1 MGMPEALSGS
11 ALEVKDV
18 SMRFG
23 DVWVLNDVNL
33 RLPPGAVHAVVGHNG
48 AGKSTLMKIALGVY
62 QPTRGEV
69 WIGGRRLT
77 YNRPA
82 AARELGLG
90 MVFQE
95 RSLIPTLNGLDN
107 LFLNS
112 EHLNRIGFV
121 QRAPELEE
129 AAALLEQLDVPRSLL
144 ELRVSEMSTIEQ
156 ELLEIAKALRLGN
169 KVLILDEPTAPL
181 GRAEIQ
187 RLFDFVRTVA
197 QRGTGIVLITHH
209 LAEVFAISD
218 QVTCLREGRVVLASP
233 TKDTSMTELIRA
245 MLGHHSVIAG
255 AGETSGTRRT
265 QGDRTQQEVRLSV
278 NRLQVGEKLLDV
290 SFEVA
295 PGEIVGVAGVV
306 GSGRSTLL
314 RTLFGDVR
322 PAAGA
327 ITLDGKPYRPSSP
340 AVAINEGVY
349 LIPEDRALFGILL
362 QKSIN
367 ENTVLPVLSRFVNR
381 LRLLQ
386 MSRGRSMSRELVERL
401 DIRARSIDQVVGE
414 LSGGNQQKVVL
425 AKALAVGAR
434 LMLLDEPTFG
444 VDIGAVKEIVRQVR
458 EMAQMGAAV
467 LWATSDIREML
478 EVADRVIILRDGVV
492 ERSIR
497 RDEPDYREDIV
508 FARMQRIS
516 YAQTAVLVEARDAEH

>member
-1 MGMPEALSGS
+1 MAEPLSET
-11 ALEVKDV
+11 ALEMNDI

-23 DVWVLNDVNL
+23 DVWVLNDVDL
-33 RLPPGAVHAVVGHNG
+33 KLPPGAIHAIVGHNG

-62 QPTRGEV
+62 RPTRGEV
-69 WIGGRRLT
+69 RIGGRRLT

-112 EHLNRIGFV
+112 EHLNRFRVV
-121 QRAPELEE
+121 QRAPEVEE

-144 ELRVSEMSTIEQ
+144 DLRVSEMSTIEQ
-156 ELLEIAKALRLGN
+156 ELLEIAKALRLSN
-169 KVLILDEPTAPL
+169 KVLVLDEPTAPL
-181 GRAEIQ
+181 GRAEIH
-187 RLFDFVRTVA
+187 RLFEFVRTVA
-197 QRGTGIVLITHH
+197 RRGTGIVLITHH

-218 QVTCLREGRVVLASP
+218 HVTCLREGRVVLSAP

-245 MLGHHSVIAG
+245 MLGHTSVAP
-255 AGETSGTRRT
+255 AQEKSTETTEIE
-265 QGDRTQQEVRLSV
+265 GDRSQLPTRLAV
-278 NRLQVGEKLLDV
+278 THLQVGEKLLDV
-290 SFEVA
+290 TFDIA
-295 PGEIVGVAGVV
+295 RGEIVGVAGVV

-322 PAAGA
+322 PTGGVM
-327 ITLDGKPYRPSSP
+327 TLDGKPYRQSNPQ
-340 AVAINEGVY
+340 AAISGGVY
-349 LIPEDRALFGILL
+349 LIPEDRALFGIILT
-362 QKSIN
+362 KSIN
-367 ENTVLPVLSRFVNR
+367 ENTVLPILSRFVNK
-381 LRLLQ
+381 LRLLE
-386 MSRGRSMSRELVERL
+386 MSEGRSLSREMMTRL
-401 DIRARSIDQVVGE
+401 DIRARNIDQVVGE

-458 EMAQMGAAV
+458 QMAQGGAAV

-478 EVADRVIILRDGVV
+478 EVADRVIILRDGVID
-492 ERSIR
+492 RSIDR
-497 RDEPDYREDIV
+497 GEPEFTEDFV
-508 FARMQRIS
+508 FARMQRIT
-516 YAQTAVLVEARDAEH
+516 YAQTAVLVEARDAKR